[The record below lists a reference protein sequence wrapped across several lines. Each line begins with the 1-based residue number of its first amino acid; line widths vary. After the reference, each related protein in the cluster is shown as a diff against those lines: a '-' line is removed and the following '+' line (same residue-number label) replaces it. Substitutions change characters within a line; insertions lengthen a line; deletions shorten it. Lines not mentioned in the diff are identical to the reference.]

1 MLRPIFSLLGVC
13 ILCASQVSRADD
25 SPRPAPEEL
34 ESQAEALPPAEK
46 LPVPENFAPVLAKP
60 ITESQQPAASDAKS
74 IDPRYRWHE
83 QRWWFAMPDG
93 RWVWWDNFKWQPFEQ
108 PAAATPA
115 IRGPGQAKIP
125 TWVGPAPSYGPP
137 AYPGGPRY
145 RGEPYASY
153 HGRPV
158 RIKSA
163 WANGFLEASV
173 ANSWGNSSGLGS
185 GYVSGGARNGY
196 PGLGGFGG
204 FYLSPLDAGFRGT
217 AQFDGFGY

>member
-1 MLRPIFSLLGVC
+1 MPRIFLSLMGLCV
-13 ILCASQVSRADD
+13 LCAGPVGRADD

-34 ESQAEALPPAEK
+34 ESPAEALPPAEK
-46 LPVPENFAPVLAKP
+46 LPSPGQFEPVLAKP
-60 ITESQQPAASDAKS
+60 ITESQTPASNGAQS

-93 RWVWWDNFKWQPFEQ
+93 RWVWWDNFEWQPFEQ
-108 PAAATPA
+108 PAAASPA
-115 IRGPGQAKIP
+115 VRGSAQAKIP

-153 HGRPV
+153 RGQPV
-158 RIKSA
+158 RLKGA
-163 WANGFLEASV
+163 WANGFLEASG
-173 ANSWGNSSGLGS
+173 ANSWGNWSGQGS

-196 PGLGGFGG
+196 TGLSTIGT
-204 FYLSPLDAGFRGT
+204 GFRGT
-217 AQFDGFGY
+217 ALFDGFSY